1 MVHRKEI
8 LVCNPRPRLED
19 KQPKNKNREIL
30 LKKLELLSKYSKTT
44 KLSNKEEVYLNHTLT
59 KILRELKLLK

>member
-19 KQPKNKNREIL
+19 KQPKNKNKEIL
-30 LKKLELLSKYSKTT
+30 LKKIELLYKHSKIN
-44 KLSNKEEVYLNHTLT
+44 KLSNKEEIYLNHILT
-59 KILRELKLLK
+59 KTLKELNLLK

>member
-19 KQPKNKNREIL
+19 KQPKNKNKEIL
-30 LKKLELLSKYSKTT
+30 LKKIELLYKYSKIN
-44 KLSNKEEVYLNHTLT
+44 KLSNKEEIYLNHILT
-59 KILRELKLLK
+59 KTLKELNLLK